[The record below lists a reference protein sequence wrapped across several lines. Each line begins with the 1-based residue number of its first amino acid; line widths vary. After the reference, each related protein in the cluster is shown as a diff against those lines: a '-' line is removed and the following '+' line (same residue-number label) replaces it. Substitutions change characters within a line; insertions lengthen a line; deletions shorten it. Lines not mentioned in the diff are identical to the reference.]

1 MTRSPNLR
9 LPIAAP
15 SADDAASLRAAAA
28 YLRRAGTRAAT
39 DLLDHPRAADDA
51 PLRQAMRDN
60 LLAAADLCDGLVELH
75 RDDTTGR

>member
-1 MTRSPNLR
+1 MTRSPDLR

-39 DLLDHPRAADDA
+39 DLLDQARAAEDG
-51 PLRQAMRDN
+51 PLRQAIRDN
-60 LLAAADLCDGLVELH
+60 LLSAADLCEGLIELH